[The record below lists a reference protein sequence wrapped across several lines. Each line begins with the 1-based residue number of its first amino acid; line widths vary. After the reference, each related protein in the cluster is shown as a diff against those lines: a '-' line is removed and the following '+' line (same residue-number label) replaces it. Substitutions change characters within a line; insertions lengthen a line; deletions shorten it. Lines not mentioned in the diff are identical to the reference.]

1 MMMKEIF
8 DQPISLSNA
17 MTGRISADGFN
28 VELGG
33 FNLTKEE
40 ISSLDRIN
48 LVACGSAFLC
58 IACRCGIP

>member
-48 LVACGSAFLC
+48 LVFAAPLFMHRL
-58 IACRCGIP
+58 